1 MIDEILKKFE
11 KQLYLWIKDRR
22 YKIVTFLVL
31 MSLIIVLS
39 MAPYLNLFIESEL
52 VIYFIL
58 VLAILVFNISLN
70 KIILVSLLLFFISM
84 VFFLLR
90 DLDTAELIV
99 NYIYGI
105 FLVGIIL
112 KILDYK
118 NDDKKTHGI

>member
-11 KQLYLWIKDRR
+11 KKLYLWIKDRR

-31 MSLIIVLS
+31 ISLIIFLS
-39 MAPYLNLFIESEL
+39 MAPYINLFIESEL
-52 VIYFIL
+52 VIYFIML
-58 VLAILVFNISLN
+58 LAILVFNISLN
-70 KIILVSLLLFFISM
+70 KIILVSLFLFFVSM

-112 KILDYK
+112 KIMGNKD
-118 NDDKKTHGI
+118 NSIS

>member
-1 MIDEILKKFE
+1 MIDEVLKKFE
-11 KQLYLWIKDRR
+11 KKLYLWIKDRR

-31 MSLIIVLS
+31 MSFIIFLS
-39 MAPYLNLFIESEL
+39 MAPYINLFIESEL
-52 VIYFIL
+52 VIYFIML
-58 VLAILVFNISLN
+58 LAILVFNISLN
-70 KIILVSLLLFFISM
+70 KIILVSLFLFFVSM

-112 KILDYK
+112 KIMGNKDNPK
-118 NDDKKTHGI
+118 S